1 MALIG
6 LNRDELDLSQLPKD
20 VLYDPKKD
28 DKDDLS
34 GIQIRATITFRIT
47 KPRRHSN

>member
-20 VLYDPKKD
+20 SFYDPKD

-34 GIQIRATITFRIT
+34 AFR
-47 KPRRHSN
+47 

>member
-28 DKDDLS
+28 DKDT
-34 GIQIRATITFRIT
+34 IRYSD
-47 KPRRHSN
+47 KGDHNVQDN